1 MIIRFNEGL
10 EEKITTNRIIVIMRA
25 AEIVISFFVNATW
38 FVFRSIEYI
47 LTLKTDPVYSYVKI
61 RSKEIK

>member
-1 MIIRFNEGL
+1 MIIRFKINEGL
-10 EEKITTNRIIVIMRA
+10 EENITTNGIIVIMRA

-47 LTLKTDPVYSYVKI
+47 LTSKPDPV
-61 RSKEIK
+61 